1 MSKAIVVHY
10 TGATRQSRSVTAS
23 LVADLVAEGHSVLVA
38 DISAFTTI
46 HQDFP
51 PGWVAR
57 LLGHKVFSRA
67 FENALEKISATHLTL
82 VPPPGTPERFPADI
96 AEDCGIAIESELLTY
111 FRRETLE
118 PETSYISWLRKTLTH
133 QAQATYTVLR
143 DLFSAEKPDLVLV
156 PNGRTSRQ
164 KVARK
169 AAEQAHAIVNFY
181 EMGRARNDSYYRGT
195 TQPHDRVA
203 SQAEVTQ
210 LTKHLSDQEII
221 DLADTWF
228 GERVSPTSG
237 TNTFSTQWEKKTERA
252 ETKTGEKESAKNAV
266 FFSSSADEFQAF
278 GPMWNIDSWSSQFE
292 AFDLM
297 MSHFETMGV
306 SLELRLHPN
315 LMTKSRRYFT
325 ATIKNIK
332 GLERKHP
339 GLLVH
344 WHNSPINSYDLIE
357 QADYVVAERST
368 IALEANLVG
377 KPVWINQAAQWDL
390 VADIRQVLS
399 PSDITPEVMSPWVV
413 NSLPAKRFVAYWMIQ
428 EKPLTYSPKDWATWN
443 PDNASWLM
451 KIALLFVKN
460 PWAHKV
466 HLVSLE
472 WARLRNSFFRG

>member
-10 TGATRQSRSVTAS
+10 TGATRQSLSVTAS
-23 LVADLVAEGHSVLVA
+23 LVEDLVAEGHSVQVA
-38 DISAFTTI
+38 DISAFNTI

-51 PGWVAR
+51 PEWVAR
-57 LLGHKVFSRA
+57 LLGQKVHSRA
-67 FENALEKISATHLTL
+67 FENALEKTGAAHLAL
-82 VPPPGTPERFPADI
+82 VPPPGTPEPFPTNI
-96 AEDCGIAIESELLTY
+96 AKECAIAIESELLTY

-133 QAQATYTVLR
+133 QAQATYMVLR

-169 AAEQAHAIVNFY
+169 AAEHAHAVVNFY
-181 EMGRARNDSYYRGT
+181 EMGRAQSDSYYRGT

-203 SQAEVTQ
+203 SQAEVAK
-210 LTKHLSDQEII
+210 LTKHLKDQEII
-221 DLADTWF
+221 DLADKWLR
-228 GERVSPTSG
+228 ERISPTSG
-237 TNTFSTQWEKKTERA
+237 TNTFSTQWDKKTEPA
-252 ETKTGEKESAKNAV
+252 DHKNGEVENTQKAV

-297 MSHFETMGV
+297 MSHFETIGV

-315 LMTKSRRYFT
+315 LMTKSRSYFKQT
-325 ATIKNIK
+325 VKNIYD
-332 GLERKHP
+332 LEGKHP
-339 GLLVH
+339 GVVVH

-368 IALEANLVG
+368 IALEANLLG

-390 VADIRQVLS
+390 VADVRQVLS
-399 PSDITPEVMSPWVV
+399 PSDITPEVMSPWAVD
-413 NSLPAKRFVAYWMIQ
+413 SLPAKRFVAYWMMQ
-428 EKPLTYSPKDWATWN
+428 EKPLKYSAADWASWN
-443 PDNASWLM
+443 PDTAHFAL
-451 KIALLFVKN
+451 KLALLWVTN
-460 PWAHKV
+460 PWRHKV
-466 HLVSLE
+466 HLVALE
-472 WARLRNSFFRG
+472 WARLRNSLFRG